1 MEKQTKEDI
10 KEDMEMI
17 QTIAFHNG
25 VKQGRNQ
32 AISEF
37 KEKLKEIKKKYD
49 ADFEATDMD
58 TPYRVDAM
66 FEEIDKTAKEM
77 KV

>member
-25 VKQGRNQ
+25 VKQGRTQ

-37 KEKLKEIKKKYD
+37 KEKLL
-49 ADFEATDMD
+49 
-58 TPYRVDAM
+58 
-66 FEEIDKTAKEM
+66 DKTTCIGCSKEYEYAFKTFRHIIEETAQEM
-77 KV
+77 KA